1 MSSVLTKFA
10 DGTKIIYYG
19 EALYVL
25 SERAT
30 MWKVKFIV
38 GKCEAMHTW
47 IIPPPQFKYMLMG
60 SGMAEIKA
68 EKSWDC
74 S

>member
-38 GKCEAMHTW
+38 GKCEAMHT
-47 IIPPPQFKYMLMG
+47 
-60 SGMAEIKA
+60 
-68 EKSWDC
+68 
-74 S
+74 